1 MSMTQKE
8 IKELIKAD
16 EQRLLDAREGYKD
29 IPEYQKIQAELDELL
44 KKKAELENRKYQIQV
59 DYRKEA
65 EDDIK
70 FANEE
75 LAYSRELLRKIQ
87 DGLDIKEYNEELI
100 KMFKAFYSGST
111 WGYRKKLQ
119 WVSDDGCYA
128 IFKVEAHSA
137 YTDRMSGSVSSP
149 ASWSLFVIDPD
160 FNERSLEPRS
170 ELCIWQKEGG
180 RWGDKRDMDIVQ
192 EVIENYETNEFM
204 SNQMKALGFELKITH
219 YSRPQWVNENIV
231 IKYTTERTPSMG
243 LDKGKT
249 KVTECQKPCTLYVG
263 YDYYIDMPK
272 NREEFEKKYSTL
284 ISEINE
290 NK

>member
-1 MSMTQKE
+1 MTQKE

-16 EQRLLDAREGYKD
+16 EQRLLEAKEGYKD
-29 IPEYQKIQAELDELL
+29 IPEYQKIQEELDELSR
-44 KKKAELENRKYQIQV
+44 KKAELENRKYQIQV

-65 EDDIK
+65 ESDID
-70 FANEE
+70 FAREE
-75 LAYSRELLRKIQ
+75 LAYSKDLLRKLQ
-87 DGLDIKEYNEELI
+87 YGLDVNEYNDELI

-149 ASWSLFVIDPD
+149 ASWCLFLIDPD
-160 FNERSLEPRS
+160 FSERSLEPRS
-170 ELCIWQKEGG
+170 ELCLWHKEGG
-180 RWGDKRDMDIVQ
+180 RWGDKRDMDIIE
-192 EVIENYETNEFM
+192 EVIENYETNKFM
-204 SNQMKALGFELKITH
+204 DSHMESLGFKLQTSH
-219 YSRPQWVNENIV
+219 HSRPQWINENII
-231 IKYTTERTPSMG
+231 IKYTIERTPSMG

-249 KVTECQKPCTLYVG
+249 TITEHERPCTLYIG
-263 YDYYIDMPK
+263 HDYYIDMPK
-272 NREEFEKKYSTL
+272 NISEFEKKYPDL
-284 ISEINE
+284 IKEINE